1 MENKGRFIMRIGIVG
16 GGAIGLLYA
25 NYLREKYDVTIFTR
39 TQEQAELLNRDGLN
53 FIVNGQ
59 VQTKKVKA
67 NQISEAVTNEELLIV
82 TVKQYHLSDL
92 YPFIKNVTSPLLF
105 LQNGYG
111 HIEFLKALNS
121 RSIFV
126 GVIEHGAL
134 KHNQNT
140 VEHTGLGRTKLAIFR
155 GDWKDLRIINEQIES
170 FPFEL
175 KEDFHLMLLEKLIV
189 NAVINP
195 ITAILGV
202 PNGELVKNPFYQQL
216 MDKYVQEL
224 AEILQIQH
232 VADTL
237 EHVKQVCKMTAGNRS
252 SMLKDIENGRKTE
265 IDAILGY
272 VLQVAEQTGK
282 EQRLTQFLYTMIK
295 GKEVKKG

>member
-1 MENKGRFIMRIGIVG
+1 MRIGIIG

-25 NYLREKYDVTIFTR
+25 NYLREKHDVTIFTR

-92 YPFIKNVTSPLLF
+92 YPSIKNVTSPLLF

-111 HIEFLKALNS
+111 HIEFLKTLNS

-140 VEHTGLGRTKLAIFR
+140 VEHTG
-155 GDWKDLRIINEQIES
+155 
-170 FPFEL
+170 
-175 KEDFHLMLLEKLIV
+175 
-189 NAVINP
+189 
-195 ITAILGV
+195 
-202 PNGELVKNPFYQQL
+202 
-216 MDKYVQEL
+216 
-224 AEILQIQH
+224 
-232 VADTL
+232 
-237 EHVKQVCKMTAGNRS
+237 
-252 SMLKDIENGRKTE
+252 
-265 IDAILGY
+265 
-272 VLQVAEQTGK
+272 
-282 EQRLTQFLYTMIK
+282 
-295 GKEVKKG
+295 